1 MIPEEMGTV
10 PGGNSRFSRGLR
22 GNLRQSRICSPI
34 VSNPRSQ
41 SRKVPLNLESFRF
54 AGRREERG
62 QSSLR
67 SALACGLF
75 LATVA
80 TVFAERN
87 PAPTPPMGWNS
98 YDAYGLT
105 IGETEFRDNVI
116 AMGPLKQFG
125 WSYAVIDEGW
135 YMENPLGKDLAAHQY
150 VFDKHGLLVP
160 VASRFPSAAG
170 DAGFK
175 PLADWVHGQGF
186 KFGIHIVRGIPKPV
200 VHDNLPIAGSRYRTA
215 DAADTSE
222 TCPWDDGNYG
232 IRDNAAGQ
240 AYYDSMLRLYARW
253 GVDFLK
259 VDCISDHPYRI
270 TEIRQIAR
278 AIAKTG
284 RPIVLSLSPGPTAL
298 RHGAEIGKYAQ
309 MWRIADDHWDFWGDG
324 ARFGVRDAF
333 DPLEKWAPFAKPG
346 NWPDADMFPWGW
358 LAPHPGWGDPRQSR
372 ETQDEQRTEFTLWAF
387 ARSPMIVG
395 ANLTRLDDFTRSLLT
410 NEEIV
415 AVNQK
420 GTDNHPVKDL
430 PAGFDHVRVW
440 QATEGGART
449 SAQAFAL
456 FNLGDK
462 PVTLHFKWEQLGYRG
477 KGDARSLYDG
487 AVLNST
493 SPVEITLP
501 AHGCGAYR
509 VGD

>member
-1 MIPEEMGTV
+1 
-10 PGGNSRFSRGLR
+10 
-22 GNLRQSRICSPI
+22 
-34 VSNPRSQ
+34 
-41 SRKVPLNLESFRF
+41 LNLELLSFADQRK
-54 AGRREERG
+54 ERCP
-62 QSSLR
+62 SSLR
-67 SALACGLF
+67 SALVLTTFIAFNVFGF
-75 LATVA
+75 AA
-80 TVFAERN
+80 SAFAEHN

-98 YDAYGLT
+98 YDAYGLA
-105 IGETEFRDNVI
+105 IGEADFRDNVI
-116 AMGPLKQFG
+116 AMRPLRQSG
-125 WSYAVIDEGW
+125 WNYAVIDEGW
-135 YMENPLGKDLAAHQY
+135 YMEHPLGKDLASHQY

-160 VASRFPSAAG
+160 VASRFPSAAN

-186 KFGIHIVRGIPKPV
+186 KFGIHIVRGIPRPV
-200 VHDNLPIAGSRYRTA
+200 VHENLPIAGSRYRA
-215 DAADTSE
+215 AAAADTSE

-240 AYYDSMLRLYARW
+240 AYYDSMLKLYAGW

-270 TEIRQIAR
+270 TEIRQIAK

-284 RPIVLSLSPGPTAL
+284 RPLVLSLSPGPTAL

-309 MWRIADDHWDFWGDG
+309 MWRIADDHWDVWGDG
-324 ARFGVRDAF
+324 DRFGVCDAF

-387 ARSPMIVG
+387 ARSPMILG
-395 ANLTRLDDFTRSLLT
+395 ANLTKLDDFTRSLFT
-410 NEEIV
+410 NEAVI

-440 QATEGGART
+440 QATEGSART

-487 AVLNST
+487 TVLNAT